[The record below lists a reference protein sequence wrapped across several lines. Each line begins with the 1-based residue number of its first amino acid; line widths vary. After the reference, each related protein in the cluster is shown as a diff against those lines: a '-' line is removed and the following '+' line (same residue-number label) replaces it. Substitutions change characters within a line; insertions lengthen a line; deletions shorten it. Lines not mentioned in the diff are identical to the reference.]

1 MPVDN
6 DVYNHLSWWDDNQPF
21 ATLEAFTPPRFD
33 YFHEVLTSRLGLDL
47 TGQRMLDIGCGGGL
61 LAERFARAGA
71 QVTGVDPSGPSLK
84 AAAEHARAEGLSI
97 RYQEGF
103 AEQLDFPDASFDLVY
118 CCDTLEHVTDTSR
131 AISEAV
137 RVLKPGGY
145 YLYDTIN
152 RTFRSRL
159 GMIKMAQDWKS
170 VRFAPK
176 DLHDWNGFIKPAEL
190 HALFRT
196 HGLHNEDLVGF
207 ASSRPPLELLR
218 AMRSRARG
226 EITYGELGR
235 RFQLRVAKDTSVIYG
250 GYARKVAP

>member
-6 DVYNHLSWWDDNQPF
+6 DVYDNLSWWDDNQPF

-33 YFHEVLTSRLGLDL
+33 YFHDVLTNRLRLDL
-47 TGQRMLDIGCGGGL
+47 TGLRVLDIGCGGGL
-61 LAERFARAGA
+61 LAERFAQTGA
-71 QVTGVDPSGPSLK
+71 HITGVDPSGPSLES
-84 AAAEHARAEGLSI
+84 AAEHAREQGLDI
-97 RYQEGF
+97 QYQQGF
-103 AEQLDFPDASFDLVY
+103 AEELKFPDASFDLVY
-118 CCDTLEHVTDTSR
+118 CCDTLEHVTDTNR

-159 GMIKMAQDWKS
+159 GMIKMAQDWKP

-176 DLHDWNGFIKPAEL
+176 DLHDYKSFIKPAEL
-190 HALFRT
+190 HALFRA
-196 HGLHNEDLVGF
+196 HGLDNKDLVGF
-207 ASSRPPLELLR
+207 ASPRPPLELLR

-235 RFQLRVAKDTSVIYG
+235 RFQLEAGKDTSVIYG
-250 GYARKVAP
+250 GYAKKVAR